1 MSKNYKAKE
10 FAELLNVSVLTL
22 QRWDNTGKLKAHR
35 TPTNRRYYTYE
46 QYQKYMG
53 ITNSSKKTVIYTRV
67 STSNQK
73 DDLKNQVEFLR
84 QYANAKGIIVD
95 TVIEDY
101 GSGLNYNRKQWNKL
115 IDECMTNEI
124 GTIIIT
130 HKDRF
135 IRFGFDWFEKFLNK
149 FGVKFIIVNNESL
162 SPQEELVQDIIS
174 ILDVFSCR
182 IYGLRKYK
190 KKIKEDIEVEKSIQ
204 NRDKANTKAD
214 RYYVSVIV
222 DIDAPII
229 KNTNK
234 GIGIDLG
241 LKDFAICSDGN
252 IYKNINKT
260 QRIRKLEKKL
270 KREQKRLSR
279 KYEFLKKRGG
289 TATKSNI
296 NKKIVKV
303 QKLHHRLDNI
313 RTDYIN
319 KTISRIVN
327 QKPKFITIEDLNV
340 KGMMKNKHLSKAV
353 AEQKFYE
360 FRNKLTTKCN
370 ALGIELRIVDRFYP
384 SSKLCHCCGSI
395 KKDLKLK
402 DRIYKC
408 ECGYIEDRDY
418 NASLNLRDCLTYK
431 IAQ

>member
-1 MSKNYKAKE
+1 MSKNYKPKE

-174 ILDVFSCR
+174 ILHVFSCR

-296 NKKIVKV
+296 NKKIANV

>member
-1 MSKNYKAKE
+1 MKRAYKTEINPTQKQIEKINQSIGICRWLYNSYLAKNKE
-10 FAELLNVSVLTL
+10 L
-22 QRWDNTGKLKAHR
+22 
-35 TPTNRRYYTYE
+35 YE
-46 QYQKYMG
+46 QYKQGLITKEKAFMSANDFDKY
-53 ITNSSKKTVIYTRV
+53 TNNEVKVLDDFKWINNCGSKARKKSMCNAETAYKRFFKGQSKFPKFKKKSKSDVKLYFPKNNKGDWKVERHRIMIPT
-67 STSNQK
+67 
-73 DDLKNQVEFLR
+73 LKNVRLKE
-84 QYANAKGIIVD
+84 YGYIPVGAKVISG
-95 TVIEDY
+95 TV
-101 GSGLNYNRKQWNKL
+101 SK
-115 IDECMTNEI
+115 
-124 GTIIIT
+124 
-130 HKDRF
+130 
-135 IRFGFDWFEKFLNK
+135 
-149 FGVKFIIVNNESL
+149 
-162 SPQEELVQDIIS
+162 
-174 ILDVFSCR
+174 
-182 IYGLRKYK
+182 
-190 KKIKEDIEVEKSIQ
+190 
-204 NRDKANTKAD
+204 KAD

-370 ALGIELRIVDRFYP
+370 ALGIELRIVDRF
-384 SSKLCHCCGSI
+384 
-395 KKDLKLK
+395 
-402 DRIYKC
+402 
-408 ECGYIEDRDY
+408 
-418 NASLNLRDCLTYK
+418 
-431 IAQ
+431 